1 MKLYYA
7 PGACSMA
14 SRISL
19 YEIGQDADF
28 VRTDI
33 RAKQTEDGRDFREIN
48 PLGYVPALELDGG
61 EVLLENTAILPYI
74 ASLKPGALAPQ
85 GDALKEARLHEALGF
100 LSGELH
106 KAFGPFFGNPQG
118 EARDAAM
125 QKLESRLAFVEQHLS
140 DGRES
145 WLGGDFSVADAYA
158 FVILSWAD
166 HFGITYDRHPNIARY
181 VERIGRRESVSKALE
196 AEGLLQA
203 A

>member
-14 SRISL
+14 SRIAL

-48 PLGYVPALELDGG
+48 PLGYVPALQLDNG
-61 EVLLENTAILPYI
+61 EILLENTAILPDI
-74 ASLKPGALAPQ
+74 ASLRPGVLAPH
-85 GDALKEARLHEALGF
+85 GDALTEARLHEALGF

-106 KAFGPFFGNPQG
+106 KSFGPFFSNPQG

-125 QKLESRLAFVEQHLS
+125 QKLESRLAYVEQHLG
-140 DGRES
+140 DGRET

-158 FVILSWAD
+158 FVILSWAG
-166 HFGITYDRHPNIARY
+166 HFGITYDRYPNIARY
-181 VERIGRRESVSKALE
+181 AERIGRRDSVRKALE

>member
-14 SRISL
+14 SRIAL
-19 YEIGQDADF
+19 YELGRDAEF
-28 VRTDI
+28 VLTDI

-74 ASLKPGALAPQ
+74 AGLQPGRLAPQ
-85 GDALKEARLHEALGF
+85 GDALAEARLHEALGF
-100 LSGELH
+100 LSAELH

-118 EARDAAM
+118 EARDAAL
-125 QKLESRLAFVEQHLS
+125 QKLQSRLDFVEQHLS
-140 DGRES
+140 DGREY
-145 WLGGDFSVADAYA
+145 WLGRDFTVADAYA

-166 HFGITYDRHPNIARY
+166 HFGISYSDRPNITRY
-181 VERIGRRESVSKALE
+181 VERIGQRESVRKALE
-196 AEGLLQA
+196 AEGLLQPA
-203 A
+203 